1 MAKFISLKVQD
12 NASQYLNVEHLI
24 NVDGI
29 IAVEQTADQTV
40 RLILDTSV
48 TGYGSVEFT
57 AKIDP
62 AGTPANPVYATGAP
76 LASAINYALTANPGG
91 VKAKVFA
98 PVDDNGAKVYFTD
111 IAYS

>member
-40 RLILDTSV
+40 RLILDNSTSAHKIV
-48 TGYGSVEFT
+48 TFT
-57 AKIDP
+57 AQVDP
-62 AGTPANPVYATGAP
+62 SGTPANPVYGTGAP

>member
-40 RLILDTSV
+40 RLILDNSTSAHKIV
-48 TGYGSVEFT
+48 TLSDINF
-57 AKIDP
+57 
-62 AGTPANPVYATGAP
+62 
-76 LASAINYALTANPGG
+76 AIL
-91 VKAKVFA
+91 F
-98 PVDDNGAKVYFTD
+98 FL
-111 IAYS
+111 

>member
-1 MAKFISLKVQD
+1 MAKFISFKVQD

-24 NVDGI
+24 SVDGI

-40 RLILDTSV
+40 RLILDNSTSAHKIV
-48 TGYGSVEFT
+48 TFT
-57 AKIDP
+57 AQIDP

-76 LASAINYALTANPGG
+76 LAAAVNYALTGNPGG
-91 VKAKVFA
+91 VKSKVFA
-98 PVDDNGAKVYFTD
+98 PVDDNNAKVYFTD

>member
-1 MAKFISLKVQD
+1 MAKFISFKVQD
-12 NASQYLNVEHLI
+12 NASQFLNVEHLI
-24 NVDGI
+24 SVDGI
-29 IAVEQTADQTV
+29 IAVEQSAAQTV
-40 RLILDTSV
+40 KLILNNSV

-76 LASAINYALTANPGG
+76 LASAVNYALTGNPGG
-91 VKAKVFA
+91 VKSKVFA
-98 PVDDNGAKVYFTD
+98 PADDNNAKVYFTD